1 MTVKGM
7 TAVLRV
13 PRFGDG
19 RIANRDP
26 YTALLVALASVLV
39 GLALLGPVIAP
50 YSPSA
55 TNVLE
60 ANVAPSL
67 SHIMGTDSLGRDI
80 FSRILWGARVS
91 FAAALVIVAIS
102 LTLGTTIALFSAWI
116 GGRFDLITNGFLNA
130 ALSVPGILVAII
142 AVTVLGAG
150 FLAPVLAMA
159 FASAPYVARVLRS
172 VALQERSKPYI
183 EALILSGIAPLRINL
198 HVIRGILP
206 IILAQATFGFGVALL
221 EFGAMSFLGLG
232 VQPPTA
238 EWGAMVV
245 AGRNELLAGHMQQ
258 TLCAGAMIVISVLV
272 FSLLGERLMR
282 KLEGTA

>member
-80 FSRILWGARVS
+80 FS
-91 FAAALVIVAIS
+91 
-102 LTLGTTIALFSAWI
+102 
-116 GGRFDLITNGFLNA
+116 
-130 ALSVPGILVAII
+130 GIL
-142 AVTVLGAG
+142 
-150 FLAPVLAMA
+150 
-159 FASAPYVARVLRS
+159 
-172 VALQERSKPYI
+172 
-183 EALILSGIAPLRINL
+183 
-198 HVIRGILP
+198 
-206 IILAQATFGFGVALL
+206 
-221 EFGAMSFLGLG
+221 
-232 VQPPTA
+232 
-238 EWGAMVV
+238 
-245 AGRNELLAGHMQQ
+245 
-258 TLCAGAMIVISVLV
+258 LCASVRLAVIIVVLV
-272 FSLLGERLMR
+272 FSHF
-282 KLEGTA
+282 